1 MSDYLYGVLR
11 TSLGW
16 TGALSSPQGIRR
28 LTLPQAS
35 PQQAIEGL
43 GQETA
48 AAILDP
54 LPFEG
59 LRLRLEQLFAGEPVD
74 FNDDLDLNQ
83 GSSFFYRAWQACRS
97 IPRGE
102 TRSYAWLAAQAG
114 SPRALRAAGQAMAR
128 NPVTIII
135 PCHRIISTNGS
146 LCGFGGGIELKQR
159 LLNLERT
166 VPL

>member
-1 MSDYLYGVLR
+1 MSDYLYGVLP
-11 TSLGW
+11 TPLGW
-16 TGALSSPQGIRR
+16 IGVLASKRGIRR

-35 PQQAIEGL
+35 PQQAIERL
-43 GQETA
+43 GPEA
-48 AAILDP
+48 AEAILDH
-54 LPFEG
+54 LPFEE
-59 LRLRLEQLFAGEPVD
+59 LRLRLEQLFAGEPVN
-74 FNDDLDLNQ
+74 FDDELDLNE

-97 IPRGE
+97 VPRGE

-114 SPRALRAAGQAMAR
+114 NPRALRAAGQAMAR

-146 LCGFGGGIELKQR
+146 LCGYGGGIELKQR